1 MGEEGCCVLVGWGIE
16 FEGLDEGIGT
26 EVGFSEEEHS
36 MHQYFMGRGGLTRV
50 DFRRGFWFLVN
61 VYG

>member
-26 EVGFSEEEHS
+26 EVGFPEEEHS
-36 MHQYFMGRGGLTRV
+36 TYQY
-50 DFRRGFWFLVN
+50 
-61 VYG
+61 